1 MAIAKVG
8 STGSSSGAINY
19 VLSEN
24 KEATKQ
30 PEILAGSF
38 GTMAEIKKEFDLYN
52 KLNSRVKNQ
61 ATHISVSF
69 ALGERV
75 KAEKKIEFA
84 EKLLEKLDFKNVPFL
99 VVEHFDKEYEHFH
112 IIAGRIRDDGTTV
125 KEWKIAERAIEATKE
140 LEKTLGLQRVEY
152 TKSNDR
158 RVKGSEY
165 KQMERTNELSVLA
178 EAKLVIDE
186 ILKDQPKTKEFV
198 TSLQNFGFDVR
209 PNISEKTGRMNG
221 FSFKK
226 DDIAF
231 KSSSI
236 AKNYSWQNL
245 QKNGL
250 NYEHAR
256 DTEFL
261 IGVKNE
267 FTKKL
272 GIESGRNRDIENS
285 ESIVDRTKSVIDR
298 TQSASGRAEPD
309 NDRLQSDNSGSF
321 QNKFESGEN
330 RDSGHTD
337 SHSEI
342 KSGEIEHF
350 PVSDEASKQPAQTK
364 ISDGEIH
371 RDGIRGKPKSAETN
385 SRDNSGIGRSAS
397 DLIEINL
404 TASTPK
410 LNPAPEREADR
421 TDLENRSREIKYD
434 RGRSR

>member
-8 STGSSSGAINY
+8 STGKSAGAIAY

-38 GTMAEIKKEFDLYN
+38 GTVSEIKKEFELYN
-52 KLNSRVKNQ
+52 QLNSRVKNQ
-61 ATHISVSF
+61 ATHISISF

-99 VVEHFDKEYEHFH
+99 VVEHYDKEYEHFH

-140 LEKTLGLQRVEY
+140 LEKSLGLQRTEY
-152 TKSNDR
+152 TKSSDR
-158 RVKGSEY
+158 RVKIGEY
-165 KQMERTNELSVLA
+165 KQMERTNELSVMA

-186 ILKDQPKTKEFV
+186 TLEHQPTTEEFV
-198 TSLQNFGFDVR
+198 VRLQTSGFDVR

-226 DDIAF
+226 DDMAF

-236 AKNYSWQNL
+236 AKNYSWKNL

-250 NYEHAR
+250 NYKFER

-267 FTKKL
+267 FTEKL
-272 GIESGRNRDIENS
+272 NLESGRDRADETPKSIIERTQSRAYQS
-285 ESIVDRTKSVIDR
+285 ELSAGETDRTKVESDR
-298 TQSASGRAEPD
+298 SRTVGFPHHDSAV
-309 NDRLQSDNSGSF
+309 
-321 QNKFESGEN
+321 
-330 RDSGHTD
+330 
-337 SHSEI
+337 
-342 KSGEIEHF
+342 KSG
-350 PVSDEASKQPAQTK
+350 
-364 ISDGEIH
+364 
-371 RDGIRGKPKSAETN
+371 
-385 SRDNSGIGRSAS
+385 
-397 DLIEINL
+397 
-404 TASTPK
+404 
-410 LNPAPEREADR
+410 
-421 TDLENRSREIKYD
+421 
-434 RGRSR
+434 